1 MAAKRPRT
9 KKARRTAAPVARPA
23 SLLVELLTEEL
34 PPKSLRRLS
43 EAFRDALH
51 EALGALAL
59 LTPESRAQ
67 AFATPRRLA
76 VRITGVLP
84 RQPDRVLERRGP
96 AVAAGLDAAGKP
108 TPALLGFAR
117 SCGVE
122 PAKLERQAGEKGE
135 YFVYRSKQKGEPLG
149 THLAAAVESSL
160 KKLPVAKLMRW
171 GAGEAQ
177 FVRPVH
183 GLVLL
188 HGAKVISGAVL
199 GVRSGNRTLGHRFLS
214 RGPTAIPSAEK
225 YEDTLRRASVIADFE
240 ERRETIR
247 RAAQAEAKRR
257 KAHAFLPRDWTGDGT
272 SDDSEMMRRIRIA
285 QWILGSNEELLDEVT
300 AIVEWPAVYAGDF
313 DPAFLA
319 VPPQVISLTMQKNQ
333 KYLALVSPEA
343 KLLPTYLVVSN
354 IVTRK
359 PKQIVHGNE
368 RVLRARLADAR
379 FFFETDKKT
388 SLEARV
394 PRLKS
399 VVYLHKLG
407 SQLDRVERLRRIAV
421 AFAER
426 MHLSSEHI
434 EHADRAA
441 LLCKADLVSDMVGE
455 FPELQGEMGAYYAA
469 HDGEAREVAR
479 AIEAHYRPRHAGD
492 SLPLGP
498 VSLSVALA
506 DRLESIVGIY
516 GIGHVPTGDKDPYA
530 LRRHALGVA
539 RILIERALPLELPDL
554 IATARDAF
562 PAGLLSEKVAD
573 EVYDFVLDR
582 VRPYLREREFRP
594 DEIEAVL
601 SLRPGRLDLAVKRLE
616 ALQTFRRLPEAEALA
631 AANKRIRNILRQAGG
646 APAITVD
653 PALLCEEA
661 ERTLAHEVSARRA
674 EVEPLY
680 AAGEYAAAL
689 KRLAALRGPVDLF
702 FDEVMVMAEDE
713 ALKRNRLA
721 LLESLSRLFLGAADI
736 SRLQS

>member
-1 MAAKRPRT
+1 MAAKRSRR
-9 KKARRTAAPVARPA
+9 KARRPGAPSAKPA

-34 PPKSLRRLS
+34 PPKSLKRLS
-43 EAFRDALH
+43 EAFRDAVY
-51 EALGALAL
+51 EALGGLAF
-59 LTPESRAQ
+59 LTPDSRAQ

-76 VRITGVLP
+76 VRVTSVLA
-84 RQPDRVLERRGP
+84 RQPDRVMERRGP

-108 TPALLGFAR
+108 TAALFGFAR

-135 YFVYRSKQKGEPLG
+135 YFVHRSKQKGEPLG
-149 THLAAAVESSL
+149 KHLADAVEASL

-188 HGAKVISGAVL
+188 HGGKVVPGSVL
-199 GVRSGNRTLGHRFLS
+199 GVKSGSKTLGHRFLS
-214 RGPTAIPSAEK
+214 RGTVAIPNAEK
-225 YEDTLRRASVIADFE
+225 YEDVLRRAKVIADFD
-240 ERRETIR
+240 ERREAIR
-247 RAAQAEAKRR
+247 RATKREAAKR
-257 KAHAFLPRDWTGDGT
+257 KAHAFLPRDWTGSEGNG
-272 SDDSEMMRRIRIA
+272 DSEMMRRVRIA
-285 QWILGSNEELLDEVT
+285 QWILGNNEELLDEVA
-300 AIVEWPAVYAGDF
+300 AIVEWPTVYAGDF

-319 VPPQVISLTMQKNQ
+319 VPPQVISLSMQKNQ
-333 KYLALVSPEA
+333 KYLALLSPEA
-343 KLLPTYLVVSN
+343 ELLPAYLVVSN
-354 IVTRK
+354 IETRR
-359 PKQIVHGNE
+359 PQQIVRGNE

-379 FFFETDKKT
+379 FFYESDRKT
-388 SLEARV
+388 SLAARA
-394 PRLKS
+394 PRLTS

-421 AFAER
+421 SIAEQLN
-426 MHLSSEHI
+426 LSSEQV

-441 LLCKADLVSDMVGE
+441 FLCKADLVSDMVGE
-455 FPELQGEMGAYYAA
+455 FPELQGVMGAYYAA
-469 HDGEAREVAR
+469 HDGEAAEVAR
-479 AIEAHYRPRHAGD
+479 AIESHYRPRHAGD
-492 SLPLGP
+492 GVPLGA
-498 VSLSVALA
+498 VSLCLALA
-506 DRLESIVGIY
+506 DKLEAIVGIY

-530 LRRHALGVA
+530 LRRHALGAA
-539 RILIERALPLELPDL
+539 RILIERALALDL
-554 IATARDAF
+554 TVLIGAVRNVF
-562 PAGLLSEKVAD
+562 PAGVLSEKVAD

-582 VRPYLREREFRP
+582 VRPYLRERGFRP

-616 ALQTFRRLPEAEALA
+616 ALQAFRRLPEADALA

-646 APAITVD
+646 APTIAVD
-653 PALLCEEA
+653 PALLREEA
-661 ERTLAHEVSARRA
+661 ERALAHEVSARRA
-674 EVEPLY
+674 EVEPLF
-680 AAGEYAAAL
+680 AAGDYAAAL

-702 FDEVMVMAEDE
+702 FDEVMVMADDE